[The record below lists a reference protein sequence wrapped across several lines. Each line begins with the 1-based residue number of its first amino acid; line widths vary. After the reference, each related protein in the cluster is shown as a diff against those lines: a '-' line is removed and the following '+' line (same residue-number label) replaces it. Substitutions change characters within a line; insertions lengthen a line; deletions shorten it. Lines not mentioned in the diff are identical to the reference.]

1 MADAIGFYFDEHVP
15 LAIARGL
22 RRRGIDCLTTQE
34 AGNLGLGDPDQLDF
48 ATSTNRMMVTFDVD
62 YLVLHSGGATHT
74 GIAWALEKKYSIGQL
89 ISKLSALHILHTT
102 DDMLNHLE
110 YL

>member
-1 MADAIGFYFDEHVP
+1 MDPAV
-15 LAIARGL
+15 ARGL

-34 AGNLGLGDPDQLDF
+34 AGNFGSDDPDQLDF
-48 ATSTNRMMVTFDVD
+48 ATAEKRMIVTFDVD
-62 YLVLHSGGATHT
+62 YIVLHSGGATHS
-74 GIAWALEKKYSIGQL
+74 GIVWTSEQKYTIGQL
-89 ISKLSALHILHTT
+89 ILKLSGLHILHTA